1 MEEEPGIWLGEVAS
15 CVEVH
20 VALALVSR
28 RFSLVQVASEGEWH
42 SAEGLRHPWLQREGL
57 PRVPPGLLLPQSAR
71 KGGLE
76 ADLA

>member
-28 RFSLVQVASEGEWH
+28 RFSLVQVASGGGVAQCRRPEA
-42 SAEGLRHPWLQREGL
+42 SLAAEGGAAQGASWPAPSPECEEGWA
-57 PRVPPGLLLPQSAR
+57 GS
-71 KGGLE
+71 
-76 ADLA
+76 